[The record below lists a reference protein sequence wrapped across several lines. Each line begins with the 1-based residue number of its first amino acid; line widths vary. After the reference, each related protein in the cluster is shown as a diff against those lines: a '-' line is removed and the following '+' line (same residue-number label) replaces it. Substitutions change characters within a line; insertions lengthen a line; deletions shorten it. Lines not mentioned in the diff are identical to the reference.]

1 MVAFPMVTAHRRDSK
16 KETMQKAP
24 LDRILYDCIMKVEI
38 HLYSK
43 EVWTMEKEIKR
54 LGDAELEIMLAVWAA
69 AAPVQSGYV
78 QQHLRRSWPLPA
90 VVTAMNRLVDKG
102 FLSREKEG
110 RVNLYRPLI
119 SEEDYKTAEGRG
131 VLHRLY
137 GDSVAG
143 LVTALYDGKAIG
155 EEDLRE
161 LRAFLDGLEGK

>member
-1 MVAFPMVTAHRRDSK
+1 MD
-16 KETMQKAP
+16 
-24 LDRILYDCIMKVEI
+24 
-38 HLYSK
+38 
-43 EVWTMEKEIKR
+43 KEIKR
-54 LGDAELEIMLAVWAA
+54 LGDAELEIMLAVWEAA
-69 AAPVQSGYV
+69 EPVQSGYV
-78 QQHLRRSWPLPA
+78 QQRLRRTWPLPA

-110 RVNLYRPLI
+110 RVNRYRPLI
-119 SEEDYKTAEGRG
+119 AKEEYKTAEGRS

-155 EEDLRE
+155 EEDLQE